1 MKLIYC
7 EFYCG
12 AEKKNSFGSN
22 NIQFDEIVIGKHN
35 ISDIEFLLPRKILM
49 IRAFLLKIA
58 LSVT

>member
-1 MKLIYC
+1 MKLIYG

-12 AEKKNSFGSN
+12 AEKKNSFGSS

>member
-49 IRAFLLKIA
+49 IRAFL
-58 LSVT
+58 